1 MVHILVVDDERDF
14 ADLLAE
20 RLRARGMDVRA
31 VYSGQDALKS
41 ARVHPPEVVVLDLSM
56 PGMSGLETMNA
67 LRAEKPAPE
76 IILLTADSSLG
87 TAVAG
92 MKGGAR
98 DYLTKP
104 TDIETLVAAI
114 GEAEGRR
121 MESLSR
127 QRMAETAKLA
137 ALGELATGV
146 AHEINNPVQVM
157 LNEAGWIEELV
168 QDTAVAEASRK
179 DILASL
185 DLIRHQ
191 ARRCKAITSK
201 LLTLRCAVDKQGATT
216 DLEGLTGAILKA
228 RQERI
233 AALGITVRAD
243 WDAEIARL
251 NLPAMEWEQVLA
263 NVIDNALDA
272 MESMPAQAG
281 MVMER
286 ALTLHGTQDE
296 NGLEIIVQDT
306 GCGIEAHL
314 LTRIFEP
321 FFSTKEVGKG
331 IGLGLAICHGIIEAM
346 GGSITVRSTPGY
358 GSTFTI
364 RTPVA
369 AQRHNE
375 HNGPEDPASAKEE
388 RT

>member
-1 MVHILVVDDERDF
+1 MVRVLVVDDERDF
-14 ADLLAE
+14 TDLLAE
-20 RLRARGMDVRA
+20 RLRTRGMEVRTA
-31 VYSGQDALKS
+31 YNGLEALGV
-41 ARVHPPEVVVLDLSM
+41 ARTFAPEVVVLDISM

-76 IILLTADSSLG
+76 VILLTADTTLD

-104 TDIETLVAAI
+104 TDIGTLVSAI

-121 MESLSR
+121 MESMSR

-146 AHEINNPVQVM
+146 AHEINNPLQVM
-157 LNEAGWIEELV
+157 LNEVGWIGEVLNEAALEENNRE
-168 QDTAVAEASRK
+168 QIIE
-179 DILASL
+179 SL

-191 ARRCKAITSK
+191 AMRCKAITSK
-201 LLTLRCAVDKQGATT
+201 LLTLRCALDAKGTT
-216 DLEGLTGAILKA
+216 
-228 RQERI
+228 R
-233 AALGITVRAD
+233 
-243 WDAEIARL
+243 
-251 NLPAMEWEQVLA
+251 NLPDLVQNVLDARRSQIERMGVRTEHDWPAQLGELQLPDSEWEQVLG
-263 NVIDNALDA
+263 NLVDNALDA
-272 MESMPAQAG
+272 LESTPAEERVLAIQAG
-281 MVMER
+281 VDDSKLAISVR
-286 ALTLHGTQDE
+286 DS
-296 NGLEIIVQDT
+296 
-306 GCGIEAHL
+306 GCGIEEHL

-346 GGSITVRSTPGY
+346 GGSISVRSTPGH

-364 RTPVA
+364 KVPMAVHA
-369 AQRHNE
+369 HNE

-388 RT
+388 

>member
-1 MVHILVVDDERDF
+1 MVHVLVVDDERDF
-14 ADLLAE
+14 ADLLTA
-20 RLRARGMDVRA
+20 RLRARGMDVRTA
-31 VYSGQDALKS
+31 YNGQEALET
-41 ARVHPPEVVVLDLSM
+41 ARVHQPEVVVLDLSM

-67 LRAEKPAPE
+67 LRTEKPAPE
-76 IILLTADSSLG
+76 IILLTADSTLG

-104 TDIETLVAAI
+104 TDIDTLVAAI

-157 LNEAGWIEELV
+157 LNEAGWIEEIV
-168 QDTAVAEASRK
+168 RDSSVAEGSRK
-179 DILASL
+179 DILDSL

-216 DLEGLTGAILKA
+216 DLAGLTGAILKA

-233 AALGITVRAD
+233 AALGVTVRED
-243 WDAEIARL
+243 WGVLGRRK
-251 NLPAMEWEQVLA
+251 LPAMEWEQVLA
-263 NVIDNALDA
+263 NLVDNALDA
-272 MESMPAQAG
+272 MESMPGQDG
-281 MVMER
+281 TIPER
-286 ALTLHGTQDE
+286 ILTLRGIVDE
-296 NGLEIIVQDT
+296 NGVEALVQDT

-364 RTPVA
+364 RTPVT